1 MVCRLRCKTKVAA
14 FLPVQIDLNSLLPEQ
29 WQNLIDTSA
38 LDQISQKLAGE
49 FIPRSSDIFKA
60 FECDPNLIKIII
72 LGQDPY
78 PNPAHAM
85 GLAFSVPENT
95 NTLPASLKNIFLELK
110 SDLGVDRKSGDLSD
124 WAAQGVF
131 LLNTCLT
138 VLPNDPLAHTKI
150 GWQQFTESIIAHLSK
165 REVIGILW
173 GNHAQKMNHYFAQAD
188 LFTSVHPSPLSAYR
202 GFFGSKPFSKSNKR
216 LVEKGLTP
224 IKW

>member
-1 MVCRLRCKTKVAA
+1 MVCRLRCKAKVVA

-38 LDQISQKLAGE
+38 LDQISQKLADE
-49 FIPRSSDIFKA
+49 FLPTRSDIFKA

-78 PNPAHAM
+78 PNPAHAT
-85 GLAFSVPENT
+85 GLAFSVPETT

-173 GNHAQKMNHYFAQAD
+173 GNHAQRMNHYFAKED
-188 LFTSVHPSPLSAYR
+188 LLTSVHPSPLSAYR
-202 GFFGSKPFSKSNKR
+202 GFFGSKPFSQSNKR

>member
-1 MVCRLRCKTKVAA
+1 MVCRLRCKAKVVA

-38 LDQISQKLAGE
+38 LDQISQKLADE

-60 FECDPNLIKIII
+60 FECDPDLIKIII

-78 PNPAHAM
+78 PNPAHAT
-85 GLAFSVPENT
+85 GLAFSVPETT

-110 SDLGVDRKSGDLSD
+110 SDLGIERRNGDLSD
-124 WAAQGVF
+124 WATQGVF

-165 REVIGILW
+165 REVIGVLW
-173 GNHAQKMNHYFAQAD
+173 GNHAQKMNHYFAQED
-188 LFTSVHPSPLSAYR
+188 LLSSVHPSPLSAYR

-216 LVEKGLTP
+216 LIEKGLSP

>member
-1 MVCRLRCKTKVAA
+1 MDCRLRCKAKVAA
-14 FLPVQIDLNSLLPEQ
+14 FLLVQIDLNSLLPEQ

-38 LDQISQKLAGE
+38 LDQISKKLAGE
-49 FIPRSSDIFKA
+49 FLPTSSDIFKA
-60 FECDPNLIKIII
+60 FECDPELIKIII

-78 PNPAHAM
+78 PNPAHTT
-85 GLAFSVPENT
+85 GLAFSVPETT

-173 GNHAQKMNHYFAQAD
+173 GNHAQRMDHYFAKKD
-188 LFTSVHPSPLSAYR
+188 LLTSVHPSPLSAYR

>member
-1 MVCRLRCKTKVAA
+1 MVCRLRCKTKVVA

-38 LDQISQKLAGE
+38 LDQISKKLADE
-49 FIPRSSDIFKA
+49 FLPTRSDIFKA

-78 PNPAHAM
+78 PNPAHAT
-85 GLAFSVPENT
+85 GLAFSVPETT
-95 NTLPASLKNIFLELK
+95 NTLPASLKNIYLELK

-173 GNHAQKMNHYFAQAD
+173 GNHAQKMNHYFAKED
-188 LFTSVHPSPLSAYR
+188 LLTSVHPSPLSAYR
-202 GFFGSKPFSKSNKR
+202 GFFGSKPFSQSNKR

>member
-1 MVCRLRCKTKVAA
+1 MVCRLRCKAKVVA

-29 WQNLIDTSA
+29 WQNLIDTSV

-49 FIPRSSDIFKA
+49 FLPRSSIIFKA
-60 FECDPNLIKIII
+60 FECDPDLIKIII

-78 PNPAHAM
+78 PNPEHAM
-85 GLAFSVPENT
+85 GLAFSVPDSMD
-95 NTLPASLKNIFLELK
+95 TLPASLKNIFLELK

-202 GFFGSKPFSKSNKR
+202 GFFGSKPFSGSNER
-216 LVEKGLTP
+216 LLEKGLTP

>member
-1 MVCRLRCKTKVAA
+1 
-14 FLPVQIDLNSLLPEQ
+14 VQIDLNSLLPEQ

-38 LDQISQKLAGE
+38 LNQISQKLAGE
-49 FIPRSSDIFKA
+49 FLPTRSDIFKA
-60 FECDPNLIKIII
+60 FECDPDLIKIII

-78 PNPAHAM
+78 PNPEHAM
-85 GLAFSVPENT
+85 GLAFSVPET
-95 NTLPASLKNIFLELK
+95 KNTLPASLKNIFLELK

-202 GFFGSKPFSKSNKR
+202 GFFGSKPFSGSNER
-216 LVEKGLTP
+216 LLEKGLTP

>member
-1 MVCRLRCKTKVAA
+1 MVCRLRCKAKVAA
-14 FLPVQIDLNSLLPEQ
+14 FSPVQIDLNFLLPEQ
-29 WQNLIDTSA
+29 WQNLVDTSA
-38 LDQISQKLAGE
+38 LDQISHKLAGE

-78 PNPAHAM
+78 PNPARAT
-85 GLAFSVPENT
+85 GLAFSVPETT

-138 VLPNDPLAHTKI
+138 VLPNDSLAHTKI
-150 GWQQFTESIIAHLSK
+150 GWQQFTESIIAHLSERK
-165 REVIGILW
+165 VIGILW

-202 GFFGSKPFSKSNKR
+202 GFFGSKPFSKINKR

>member
-1 MVCRLRCKTKVAA
+1 MVCRFRCKAKVVA

-29 WQNLIDTSA
+29 WQNLIDTSV

-78 PNPAHAM
+78 PNPEHAT
-85 GLAFSVPENT
+85 GLAFSVPETT

-202 GFFGSKPFSKSNKR
+202 GFFGSKPFSGSNER
-216 LVEKGLTP
+216 LLEKGLTP

>member
-1 MVCRLRCKTKVAA
+1 MDCRLRCKAKVAA

-38 LDQISQKLAGE
+38 LDQISKKLAGE
-49 FIPRSSDIFKA
+49 FLPTSSDIFKA
-60 FECDPNLIKIII
+60 FECDPELIKIII

-78 PNPAHAM
+78 PNPAHTT
-85 GLAFSVPENT
+85 GLAFSVPETT

-150 GWQQFTESIIAHLSK
+150 GWQQFTESIIAHVSK

-173 GNHAQKMNHYFAQAD
+173 GNHAQRMNQYFAKED
-188 LFTSVHPSPLSAYR
+188 LLTSVHPSPLSAYR

>member
-1 MVCRLRCKTKVAA
+1 MVCRLRCKAKVAA

-78 PNPAHAM
+78 PNPAHTT
-85 GLAFSVPENT
+85 GLAFSVPETT

-173 GNHAQKMNHYFAQAD
+173 GNHAQRMNHYFAKED

-202 GFFGSKPFSKSNKR
+202 GFFGSRPFSKSNKR

>member
-1 MVCRLRCKTKVAA
+1 MVCRLRCKAKVAA

-38 LDQISQKLAGE
+38 LDQISKKLTGE
-49 FIPRSSDIFKA
+49 FLPTSSDIFKA
-60 FECDPNLIKIII
+60 FECDPELIKIII

-78 PNPAHAM
+78 PNPAHAT
-85 GLAFSVPENT
+85 GLSFSVPETT

-173 GNHAQKMNHYFAQAD
+173 GNHAQRMNHYFAKED
-188 LFTSVHPSPLSAYR
+188 LLTSVHPSPLSAYR

>member
-1 MVCRLRCKTKVAA
+1 MVCRLRCKAKVAA

-38 LDQISQKLAGE
+38 LDQISKKLTGE
-49 FIPRSSDIFKA
+49 FLPTNSDIFKA
-60 FECDPNLIKIII
+60 FECDPELIKIII

-78 PNPAHAM
+78 PNPAHAT
-85 GLAFSVPENT
+85 GLSFSVPETT

-173 GNHAQKMNHYFAQAD
+173 GNHAQRMNHYFAKED
-188 LFTSVHPSPLSAYR
+188 LLTSVHPSPLSAYR

-216 LVEKGLTP
+216 LVKKGLTP

>member
-1 MVCRLRCKTKVAA
+1 MVCRLRCKAKVAA

-29 WQNLIDTSA
+29 WQSLIDTSA
-38 LDQISQKLAGE
+38 LDQISKKLAGE
-49 FIPRSSDIFKA
+49 FLPTSSDIFKA
-60 FECDPNLIKIII
+60 FECDPELIKIII

-78 PNPAHAM
+78 PNPAHTT
-85 GLAFSVPENT
+85 GLAFSVPETT

-150 GWQQFTESIIAHLSK
+150 GWQQFTELIIAHLSK

-173 GNHAQKMNHYFAQAD
+173 GNHAKRMNHYFAKED
-188 LFTSVHPSPLSAYR
+188 LLTSVHPSPLSAYR
-202 GFFGSKPFSKSNKR
+202 GFFGSKPFSRSNKR

>member
-1 MVCRLRCKTKVAA
+1 MVCRLRCKAKVGA

-29 WQNLIDTSA
+29 WQKLIDTSE
-38 LDQISQKLAGE
+38 LDNISQKLSGE
-49 FIPRSSDIFKA
+49 FLPRRSDIFKA

-78 PNPAHAM
+78 PNPAHAT
-85 GLAFSVPENT
+85 GLAFSVPETT

-110 SDLGVDRKSGDLSD
+110 SDLGVDRESGDLSD

-173 GNHAQKMNHYFAQAD
+173 GNHAQRMNHYFAKED
-188 LFTSVHPSPLSAYR
+188 RLTSVHPSPLSAYR

-216 LVEKGLTP
+216 LVEKGLKP
-224 IKW
+224 IQW

>member
-1 MVCRLRCKTKVAA
+1 MVCRSRCKAKVVA

-29 WQNLIDTSA
+29 WQNLIDTSV

-49 FIPRSSDIFKA
+49 FLPTRSDIFKA
-60 FECDPNLIKIII
+60 FECDPDLIKIII

-78 PNPAHAM
+78 PNPEHAM
-85 GLAFSVPENT
+85 GLAFSVPDST
-95 NTLPASLKNIFLELK
+95 ATLPASLKNIFLELK
-110 SDLGVDRKSGDLSD
+110 SDLGVDRRSGDLSD

-173 GNHAQKMNHYFAQAD
+173 GNHAQTMNHYFAQKD

-202 GFFGSKPFSKSNKR
+202 GFFGSKPFSKSNNR

>member
-1 MVCRLRCKTKVAA
+1 MVCRFRCKAKVVA

-29 WQNLIDTSA
+29 WQNLIDTSV
-38 LDQISQKLAGE
+38 LDQISQKLADE
-49 FIPRSSDIFKA
+49 FLPRSSNIFKA
-60 FECDPNLIKIII
+60 FECDPDLIKIII

-78 PNPAHAM
+78 PNPEHAM
-85 GLAFSVPENT
+85 GLAFSVPET
-95 NTLPASLKNIFLELK
+95 KNTLPASLKNIFLELK

-173 GNHAQKMNHYFAQAD
+173 GNHAQRMNHYFAKED
-188 LFTSVHPSPLSAYR
+188 LLTSVHPSPLSAYR
-202 GFFGSKPFSKSNKR
+202 GFFGSKPFSGSNER
-216 LVEKGLTP
+216 LLEKGLTP

>member
-1 MVCRLRCKTKVAA
+1 MVCRLRCKAKVVA

-38 LDQISQKLAGE
+38 LDQISQKLADE

-60 FECDPNLIKIII
+60 FECDPDLIKIII

-78 PNPAHAM
+78 PNAAHAT
-85 GLAFSVPENT
+85 GLAFSVPETT

-173 GNHAQKMNHYFAQAD
+173 GNHAQRMNHYFAKEY

-202 GFFGSKPFSKSNKR
+202 GFFGSKPFSQSNKR

>member
-1 MVCRLRCKTKVAA
+1 
-14 FLPVQIDLNSLLPEQ
+14 VQIDLNSLLPEQ
-29 WQNLIDTSA
+29 WQNLIDTSV

-49 FIPRSSDIFKA
+49 FLPRSSNIFKA
-60 FECDPNLIKIII
+60 FECDPDLIKIII

-78 PNPAHAM
+78 PNPEHAM
-85 GLAFSVPENT
+85 GLAFSVPET
-95 NTLPASLKNIFLELK
+95 KNTLPASLKNIFLELK

>member
-1 MVCRLRCKTKVAA
+1 
-14 FLPVQIDLNSLLPEQ
+14 VQIDLNSLLPEQ

-49 FIPRSSDIFKA
+49 FLPRSSNIFKA
-60 FECDPNLIKIII
+60 FECDPDLIKIII

-78 PNPAHAM
+78 PNPEHAM
-85 GLAFSVPENT
+85 GLAFSVPDSMA
-95 NTLPASLKNIFLELK
+95 TLPASLKNIFLELK

-202 GFFGSKPFSKSNKR
+202 GFFGSKPFSGSNER
-216 LVEKGLTP
+216 LLEKGLTP

>member
-1 MVCRLRCKTKVAA
+1 MVCRSRCKAKVAA
-14 FLPVQIDLNSLLPEQ
+14 FLLVQIDLNSLLPEQ
-29 WQNLIDTSA
+29 WQNLIDTSV

-49 FIPRSSDIFKA
+49 FIPSSSDIFKA
-60 FECDPNLIKIII
+60 FECDPKLIKIII

-78 PNPAHAM
+78 PNPAHTT
-85 GLAFSVPENT
+85 GLAFSVPETT

-173 GNHAQKMNHYFAQAD
+173 GNHAQRMNHYFAKED
-188 LFTSVHPSPLSAYR
+188 LLTSVHPSPLSAYR

>member
-1 MVCRLRCKTKVAA
+1 MVCRLPCKAKVAA

-38 LDQISQKLAGE
+38 LDQISKKLTGE
-49 FIPRSSDIFKA
+49 FLPTNSDIFKA
-60 FECDPNLIKIII
+60 FECDPELIKIII

-78 PNPAHAM
+78 PNPAHAT
-85 GLAFSVPENT
+85 GLAFSVPETT

-138 VLPNDPLAHTKI
+138 VLPNDSLAHTKI

-173 GNHAQKMNHYFAQAD
+173 GNHAQRMNHYFAKED
-188 LFTSVHPSPLSAYR
+188 LLTSVHPSPLSAYR

>member
-1 MVCRLRCKTKVAA
+1 MVCRLRCKAKVAA
-14 FLPVQIDLNSLLPEQ
+14 FSPVQIDLNFLLPEQ
-29 WQNLIDTSA
+29 WQNLVDTSA
-38 LDQISQKLAGE
+38 LDQISHKLAGE

-78 PNPAHAM
+78 PNPARAT
-85 GLAFSVPENT
+85 GLAFSVPETT

-173 GNHAQKMNHYFAQAD
+173 GNHAQRMNHYFAKED
-188 LFTSVHPSPLSAYR
+188 RLTSVHPSPLSAYR

-216 LVEKGLTP
+216 LVEKGLKP
-224 IKW
+224 IQW

>member
-1 MVCRLRCKTKVAA
+1 VVA

-29 WQNLIDTSA
+29 WQNLIDTSV

-49 FIPRSSDIFKA
+49 FLPTRSDIFKA
-60 FECDPNLIKIII
+60 FECDPDLIKIII

-78 PNPAHAM
+78 PNPEHAM
-85 GLAFSVPENT
+85 GLAFSVPET
-95 NTLPASLKNIFLELK
+95 KNTLPASLKNIFLELK

-202 GFFGSKPFSKSNKR
+202 GFFGSKPFSGSNER
-216 LVEKGLTP
+216 LLEKGLTP

>member
-1 MVCRLRCKTKVAA
+1 
-14 FLPVQIDLNSLLPEQ
+14 VQIDLNSLLPEQ

-38 LDQISQKLAGE
+38 LDQISQRLAGE
-49 FIPRSSDIFKA
+49 FLPRSSNIFKA
-60 FECDPNLIKIII
+60 FECDPDLIKIII

-78 PNPAHAM
+78 PNPEHAM
-85 GLAFSVPENT
+85 GLAFSVPET
-95 NTLPASLKNIFLELK
+95 KNTLPASLKNIFLELK

-202 GFFGSKPFSKSNKR
+202 GFFGSKPFSGSNER
-216 LVEKGLTP
+216 LLEKGLTP

>member
-1 MVCRLRCKTKVAA
+1 
-14 FLPVQIDLNSLLPEQ
+14 VQIDLNSLLPEQ
-29 WQNLIDTSA
+29 WQNLIDTSV

-49 FIPRSSDIFKA
+49 FLPTRSDIFKA
-60 FECDPNLIKIII
+60 FECDPDLIKIVI

-78 PNPAHAM
+78 PNPEHAM
-85 GLAFSVPENT
+85 GLAFSVPET
-95 NTLPASLKNIFLELK
+95 KNTLPASLKNIFLELK

-202 GFFGSKPFSKSNKR
+202 GFFGSKPFSGSNER
-216 LVEKGLTP
+216 LLEKGLTP

>member
-1 MVCRLRCKTKVAA
+1 MVCRLRCKAKVGA

-29 WQNLIDTSA
+29 WQKLIDTSE
-38 LDQISQKLAGE
+38 LDNISQKLSGE
-49 FIPRSSDIFKA
+49 FLPRRSDIFKA

-78 PNPAHAM
+78 PNPAHAT
-85 GLAFSVPENT
+85 GLAFSVPETT

-110 SDLGVDRKSGDLSD
+110 SDLGVDRESGDLSD

-138 VLPNDPLAHTKI
+138 VLPKDPLAHTKI

-173 GNHAQKMNHYFAQAD
+173 GNHAQRMNHYFAKED
-188 LFTSVHPSPLSAYR
+188 RLTSVHPSPLSAYR

-216 LVEKGLTP
+216 LVEKGLKP
-224 IKW
+224 IQW

>member
-1 MVCRLRCKTKVAA
+1 MVCRLRCKAKVAA

-38 LDQISQKLAGE
+38 LDQISKKLTGE
-49 FIPRSSDIFKA
+49 FLPTNSDIFKA
-60 FECDPNLIKIII
+60 FECDPELIKIII

-78 PNPAHAM
+78 PNPAHAT
-85 GLAFSVPENT
+85 GLSFSVPETT

-173 GNHAQKMNHYFAQAD
+173 GNHAQRMNHYFAKED
-188 LFTSVHPSPLSAYR
+188 LLTSVHPSPLSAYR

>member
-1 MVCRLRCKTKVAA
+1 MVCRLRCKTKVVA

-29 WQNLIDTSA
+29 WQNLIDTSV

-49 FIPRSSDIFKA
+49 FLPRSSNIFKA
-60 FECDPNLIKIII
+60 FECDPDLIKIII

-78 PNPAHAM
+78 PNPEHAM
-85 GLAFSVPENT
+85 GLAFSVPET
-95 NTLPASLKNIFLELK
+95 KNTLPASLKNIFLELK

-124 WAAQGVF
+124 WAAQGIF

-202 GFFGSKPFSKSNKR
+202 GFFGSKPFSGSNER
-216 LVEKGLTP
+216 LLEKGLTP

>member
-1 MVCRLRCKTKVAA
+1 MT
-14 FLPVQIDLNSLLPEQ
+14 
-29 WQNLIDTSA
+29 
-38 LDQISQKLAGE
+38 
-49 FIPRSSDIFKA
+49 
-60 FECDPNLIKIII
+60 FECDPELVKIII

-78 PNPAHAM
+78 PNPAHAT
-85 GLAFSVPENT
+85 GLAFSVPETT

-138 VLPNDPLAHTKI
+138 VIPSNPLAHTKI

-173 GNHAQKMNHYFAQAD
+173 GNHAQRMNHYFAKED
-188 LFTSVHPSPLSAYR
+188 LLTSVHPSPLSAYR
-202 GFFGSKPFSKSNKR
+202 GFFGSRPFSKSNKR

>member
-1 MVCRLRCKTKVAA
+1 MVCRLRCKAKVAA
-14 FLPVQIDLNSLLPEQ
+14 FLPVQIDLNFLLPEQ
-29 WQNLIDTSA
+29 WQNLVDTSA
-38 LDQISQKLAGE
+38 LDQISHKLAGE

-78 PNPAHAM
+78 PNPARAT
-85 GLAFSVPENT
+85 GLAFSVPETT

-138 VLPNDPLAHTKI
+138 VLPSDPLAHTKI
-150 GWQQFTESIIAHLSK
+150 GWQQFTESIIANLSK

-173 GNHAQKMNHYFAQAD
+173 GNHAQRMNHYFAKED
-188 LFTSVHPSPLSAYR
+188 LLTSVHPSPLSAYR

>member
-1 MVCRLRCKTKVAA
+1 MVCRLRCKAKVAA

-38 LDQISQKLAGE
+38 LDQISKKLTDE
-49 FIPRSSDIFKA
+49 FLPTSSDIFKA
-60 FECDPNLIKIII
+60 FECDPELIKIII

-78 PNPAHAM
+78 PNPAHAT
-85 GLAFSVPENT
+85 GLSFSVPETT

-173 GNHAQKMNHYFAQAD
+173 GNHAQRMNHYFAKED
-188 LFTSVHPSPLSAYR
+188 LLTSVHPSPLSAYR

>member
-1 MVCRLRCKTKVAA
+1 MVCRLRCKAKVVA

-29 WQNLIDTSA
+29 WQNLIDTSV

-49 FIPRSSDIFKA
+49 FLPTRSDIFKA
-60 FECDPNLIKIII
+60 FECDPDLIKIII

-78 PNPAHAM
+78 PNPEHAM
-85 GLAFSVPENT
+85 GLAFSVPET
-95 NTLPASLKNIFLELK
+95 KNTLPASLKNIFLELK

>member
-1 MVCRLRCKTKVAA
+1 MVCRLRCKAKVVA

-29 WQNLIDTSA
+29 WQNLIDTSV

-49 FIPRSSDIFKA
+49 FLPRSSNIFKA
-60 FECDPNLIKIII
+60 FECDPDLIKIII

-78 PNPAHAM
+78 PNPEHAM
-85 GLAFSVPENT
+85 GLAFSVPET
-95 NTLPASLKNIFLELK
+95 KNTLPASLKNIFLELK